1 MTNRPA
7 SGSWATRLGT
17 ASGQIAPAVRNHQHS
32 NLLRLTG
39 ASHNSINC
47 SLGRAGLRQYRFLPT
62 VSFQISDE
70 TPPDSGSQMHVSPS
84 GSRPIPPIISQIVS
98 GVSESG
104 QRLDGFII

>member
-17 ASGQIAPAVRNHQHS
+17 ASGQIAPAVRNHHHS

-39 ASHNSINC
+39 AYHNLVTFNLRSA
-47 SLGRAGLRQYRFLPT
+47 RLRQARLLPT
-62 VSFQISDE
+62 VIFQISDE
-70 TPPDSGSQMHVSPS
+70 TPPDSGSQIHFSPS
-84 GSRPIPPIISQIVS
+84 GSRPIRPIILQIVS

-104 QRLDGFII
+104 QRL